1 MTNYVYVDNSNIYIE
16 GYRIQAVKSGKAK
29 NIFDAMNN
37 GIVDLGWNLDYGRL
51 YEFFCEDGD
60 VARLWGSPPPGDSFW
75 EMIKRKGWDVK
86 IYEKDIRHKEKKV
99 DVAIGYAMAKDAYSK
114 VDKKKDTLTLVAG
127 DKDYV
132 PAISDLK
139 TDGFNV
145 DVAFWGHAAK
155 ELREAAKFIDIDKYH
170 DHIAR
175 KK

>member
-1 MTNYVYVDNSNIYIE
+1 
-16 GYRIQAVKSGKAK
+16 
-29 NIFDAMNN
+29 
-37 GIVDLGWNLDYGRL
+37 
-51 YEFFCEDGD
+51 
-60 VARLWGSPPPGDSFW
+60 
-75 EMIKRKGWDVK
+75 MIKRKGWDVK